1 MKLYL
6 KFDSGIACKKII
18 QEQLEKLNMQHVY
31 LGFAEIEIDDAVSGS
46 GLNEISASLCDYGIE
61 IVENQKSILVQR
73 IKDTITEMVNMEE
86 KLLTSNSAYISDTLK
101 LRYT

>member
-1 MKLYL
+1 MKLYM

-18 QEQLEKLNMQHVY
+18 QEQLEKLNMPHVY
-31 LGFAEIEIDDAVSGS
+31 IGFAEIKIDEAISSNSLNKVNVS
-46 GLNEISASLCDYGIE
+46 LFDYGIE
-61 IVENQKSILVQR
+61 IVENQKSILVQK

-101 LRYT
+101 LRYN